1 MMRKSHPEPVFRFS
15 NFLWM
20 TLVLLLVALIWRGL
34 GAFLAFVEDQNVLG
48 HYTDIGSCIVFIV
61 NHLSTT
67 DWPSET
73 FSFLGQVLGLAIL
86 FQVGPLG
93 ERFAEPDAEEERNC
107 ESAQAVFRRNDEPEA
122 L

>member
-1 MMRKSHPEPVFRFS
+1 MIQKSHPEPVFRLS
-15 NFLWM
+15 NVLWM

-34 GAFLAFVEDQNVLG
+34 GAFLAFVEEQNVLG

-61 NHLSTT
+61 NHLST
-67 DWPSET
+67 DWPFET

-93 ERFAEPDAEEERNC
+93 EKFAETDAEEKRNG
-107 ESAQAVFRRNDEPEA
+107 ESARAVFRRNDEPGA